1 MSCGDKSERR
11 ALGLLPR
18 LVRFLYAYLPL
29 PVYGCLWVAHWMTPS
44 GRSSL
49 AWRLAARLLPPRGK
63 RAIWFHAASVG
74 EVSTIAPVVAEVRK
88 VRKDVP
94 LVVTTMTPG
103 GAKRARATLRDVET
117 ALVPFDFLPA
127 MRRFVSALEPACL
140 VIGETE
146 IWPNLV
152 SEAKRQ
158 GATVVLVNG
167 RISSKS
173 YSRYKFIK
181 VLIGSVLR
189 DFDLLLM
196 RTETDA
202 ARVISLGACP
212 DRVEVAGNTKYDILS
227 APLDEAS
234 KSAARQA
241 LGIDP
246 ASKVVTFGSAREGE
260 SEIVLAALAASG
272 IPAVARVVVAPRH
285 LDLVEGI
292 EQICRN
298 LGLSSTAVTDMR
310 AGPPQLKDAPDVIIL
325 AEMGRLIEVYGI
337 SDIGIVGGT
346 FKPFGGHNPLEP
358 ASQGCV
364 TVVGPHIG
372 NIRDDIEYLTSRS
385 AAFVL
390 LEDQLGPKLKELL
403 SSERLIGEIGRSAV
417 RAVEE
422 KKGIAAKC
430 VSAMLREG
438 LLPGAGND
446 GNH

>member
-1 MSCGDKSERR
+1 
-11 ALGLLPR
+11 
-18 LVRFLYAYLPL
+18 
-29 PVYGCLWVAHWMTPS
+29 
-44 GRSSL
+44 
-49 AWRLAARLLPPRGK
+49 
-63 RAIWFHAASVG
+63 
-74 EVSTIAPVVAEVRK
+74 
-88 VRKDVP
+88 
-94 LVVTTMTPG
+94 
-103 GAKRARATLRDVET
+103 
-117 ALVPFDFLPA
+117 
-127 MRRFVSALEPACL
+127 MRRFVTALEPACL

-152 SEAKRQ
+152 SEAKRE
-158 GATVVLVNG
+158 GASVVLVNG

-173 YSRYKFIK
+173 YGRYKLVK
-181 VLIGSVLR
+181 ALIGSVLR

-202 ARVISLGACP
+202 GRIISLGACP

-227 APLDEAS
+227 APLDQAS
-234 KSAARQA
+234 QSAARQA

-260 SEIVLAALAASG
+260 CEIVLGALAASG
-272 IPAVARVVVAPRH
+272 ITAMARIIVAPRH
-285 LDLVEGI
+285 LDLVAGI
-292 EQICRN
+292 EQLCRD
-298 LGLSSTAVTDMR
+298 LGLSSATVTDMR
-310 AGPPQLKDAPDVIIL
+310 AGPPQPKGTPDVIIL
-325 AEMGRLIEVYGI
+325 AEMGRLIEIYGI

-358 ASQGCV
+358 ASQGCI
-364 TVVGPHIG
+364 TIVGPHIG

-390 LEDQLGPKLKELL
+390 LENELGPRVRELL
-403 SSERLIGEIGRSAV
+403 SSERGTEEIGRSAV

-430 VSAMLREG
+430 VRAMLREG
-438 LLPGAGND
+438 LLPGNENAGSQND